1 MELDLDLD
9 LDPDLPLCKRC
20 YMFYSALDVLF
31 TNDPPLR
38 FLYFKNFNEKGRRIL
53 IFKSHS
59 IPSEQKVQWITTM
72 LQCYTGILPPG
83 VGVFKARFA
92 RPPWADGPDIK
103 SPDIKSPSIELTE
116 EHILFHIVRYS
127 MLIPHSD
134 SARYRPSSHVVPA
147 RCNPFR
153 FVKSAR

>member
-1 MELDLDLD
+1 MELGLDLD

-20 YMFYSALDVLF
+20 YMFYSALDVVF
-31 TNDPPLR
+31 TNDTPLR
-38 FLYFKNFNEKGRRIL
+38 FLYFKNFNEKGRRTL

-59 IPSEQKVQWITTM
+59 IPPEQKVQWITTM
-72 LQCYTGILPPG
+72 LQCYAGILPMHSTEPQ
-83 VGVFKARFA
+83 VFKARVA
-92 RPPWADGPDIK
+92 RPPWEDGPDIK
-103 SPDIKSPSIELTE
+103 SPCLTE
-116 EHILFHIVRYS
+116 EHILCHIVRYS

-147 RCNPFR
+147 RCNPFG

>member
-20 YMFYSALDVLF
+20 YMFYSALDVVF

-59 IPSEQKVQWITTM
+59 IPSEEKGQWITTI
-72 LQCYTGILPPG
+72 LEAYTGILPPG
-83 VGVFKARFA
+83 VGEFKARFA
-92 RPPWADGPDIK
+92 SPPWADGIK
-103 SPDIKSPSIELTE
+103 SPTEESTE
-116 EHILFHIVRYS
+116 EHILCHIVRYS

>member
-1 MELDLDLD
+1 MELD
-9 LDPDLPLCKRC
+9 PRRVLCKRC
-20 YMFYSALDVLF
+20 YMFYSALDVVF

-53 IFKSHS
+53 IFKFHS
-59 IPSEQKVQWITTM
+59 IPSEQKVGWIKM
-72 LQCYTGILPPG
+72 HLEAYSAILPPG
-83 VGVFKARFA
+83 PGYGG
-92 RPPWADGPDIK
+92 PCSPWPEEPHIAGLID
-103 SPDIKSPSIELTE
+103 LFE
-116 EHILFHIVRYS
+116 EHILCHIVRYS

-147 RCNPFR
+147 RCNPFG